1 VGSLRL
7 FTVPLAARG
16 LLFRPRM
23 MLRITE
29 LVGDGGDARLAVEG
43 RVTARTVAALEQ
55 ACVEAMKRH
64 PALDLDVSQVQF
76 ADAVGLD
83 FLRRLDGDRVRLVG
97 CTGFLR
103 ELLQTTPTDTLE
115 RSTR

>member
-1 VGSLRL
+1 
-7 FTVPLAARG
+7 
-16 LLFRPRM
+16 M

-29 LVGDGGDARLAVEG
+29 LARDGGAARLVVEG

-55 ACVEAMKRH
+55 ACDEAAQRH
-64 PALDLDVSQVQF
+64 RTLDLDVSQVQF

-83 FLRRLDGDRVRLVG
+83 VLRRLAGGRVRLVG
-97 CTGFLR
+97 CSGFLL
-103 ELLQTTPTDTLE
+103 ELLKTAPTDPLE

>member
-1 VGSLRL
+1 
-7 FTVPLAARG
+7 
-16 LLFRPRM
+16 M

-29 LVGDGGDARLAVEG
+29 LVGDGGDARLLVEG

-55 ACVEAMKRH
+55 ACDEAMQRH
-64 PALDLDVSQVQF
+64 PSLDLDVSQVQF
-76 ADAVGLD
+76 ADTVGLD
-83 FLRRLDGDRVRLVG
+83 VLRRLDCGRVRLVG

-103 ELLQTTPTDTLE
+103 ELLKTAPTDSLE